1 MTKTALVTGVSRGI
15 GQGFVKHLLS
25 RGFSVIGT
33 SQNPDSITPQKNLTV
48 ELLDIRDDEAIQAL
62 ATKYENTPI
71 DLMINNA
78 GVLYADS
85 QIGWGENPTEI
96 GTLSR
101 KGMMQTIEIN
111 AVSTVKMTEAF
122 VPHIVKSNLKLIA
135 TISSGAGSIT
145 DNASGGFIAYRMS
158 KAALNMGMQEFA
170 IKLKDQGV
178 HVLLLHPGWVQTTMG
193 GPNAVVPIEESVLG
207 MLKVIEKC
215 RTYRSGS
222 FYDYHGQVRPF

>member
-1 MTKTALVTGVSRGI
+1 MTKTALITGISRGI
-15 GQGFVKHLLS
+15 GQGLVKHLLS

-33 SQNPDSITPQKNLTV
+33 SQNPGNIAPQENLTV
-48 ELLDIRDDEAIQAL
+48 EPLDIRDDEAIQAL
-62 ATKYENTPI
+62 AAKYENTPI
-71 DLMINNA
+71 DLLINNA

-122 VPHIVKSNLKLIA
+122 VPHIVKSDLKVIA
-135 TISSGAGSIT
+135 TISSGAGSIA
-145 DNASGGFIAYRMS
+145 DNVAGGFIAYRMS

-178 HVLLLHPGWVQTTMG
+178 HVLLLHPGWVQTPMG
-193 GPNAVVPIEESVLG
+193 GPNAMVPVEESVLG
-207 MLKVIEKC
+207 LLKVIEDC
-215 RTYRSGS
+215 RAYPSGS
-222 FYDYHGQVRPF
+222 FHDYQGQPRPF